1 MSMLAEPRRKTQQC
15 FINPR
20 GDAWS
25 KDENKF
31 GQKLMEKFG
40 WSKGKGL
47 GREEQGM
54 TDCIKVLTKDNKK
67 GIGFKGSDDEWIKH
81 YEGFESV
88 LANLNSD
95 NSKENSASN
104 SAANSDDESKNTSS
118 LERRSKGSRARVHYH
133 KFTRGKDVSRY
144 NSDDIA
150 CIIGSKRSKQLADIE
165 ATQIKEEDEVGQQ
178 VKLNGVTTVKGG
190 TVQEYFAEKMAK
202 LKMAQALQQ
211 KREDEDNSEER
222 SECEIGAQNGRQ
234 GFGYCYEEQTPVNGK
249 VSESEREER
258 VGFAFEYPENGDD
271 CTGNQAEK
279 KKKKKKK
286 KDKSKEKEV
295 EGEEESVSDTEN
307 SKAKKRMREV
317 DEDLEAE
324 TQGEV
329 DMIVKKKK
337 KKKKKSNQ
345 EKEEED
351 EDDAV
356 AENLTIENCHEE
368 EAEKLHIDDN
378 EKEKKT
384 KHKKKKANLDV
395 MKAEELPTENN
406 CKTEPDNMQSENGVN
421 SEKKKKNKKKKSK
434 DKSTEELP
442 TENGCERESASVDGQ
457 KTDEERG
464 NEEEIN
470 GVEDAG
476 NEIQKSKKKKKRK
489 IEEIDG
495 DNEESSVT
503 EPQSS
508 EKKKKKKK
516 KSLCQEEIQEE
527 NCSEPSVE
535 LPEVVP
541 QDCSDVGEAKIGEE
555 TVQEE
560 ESVPKRK
567 KGKKKKQKRNAD
579 KDENSPS
586 EKGEALSVEEK
597 GHSST
602 AEGKKEGA
610 ESEKTN
616 NSEDKSDGKKR

>member
-20 GDAWS
+20 GDAWA

-67 GIGFKGSDDEWIKH
+67 GIGYKGSDDEWIKH

-95 NSKENSASN
+95 NSKENSCSN
-104 SAANSDDESKNTSS
+104 SAANSDDEKKNASS
-118 LERRSKGSRARVHYH
+118 LEKRSKGSRARVHYH

-190 TVQEYFAEKMAK
+190 TVQEYFAEKLAK

-211 KREDEDNSEER
+211 EREDEDDIDKRRES
-222 SECEIGAQNGRQ
+222 EIGDENGRQ
-234 GFGYCYEEQTPVNGK
+234 GFGYCYEEQMPVNGK
-249 VSESEREER
+249 VSENEREER

-271 CTGNQAEK
+271 YSGDQAEK

-286 KDKSKEKEV
+286 KDKVKQKEV
-295 EGEEESVSDTEN
+295 GEEESVSDTEASV
-307 SKAKKRMREV
+307 SKTEKRKREI
-317 DEDLEAE
+317 DEDLDAE
-324 TQGEV
+324 TQGKV
-329 DMIVKKKK
+329 DEIVKKKK
-337 KKKKKSNQ
+337 KKKKN
-345 EKEEED
+345 KERENDAED
-351 EDDAV
+351 VD
-356 AENLTIENCHEE
+356 AENLTIENCQEA
-368 EAEKLHIDDN
+368 EAEKLHVDMDN

-384 KHKKKKANLDV
+384 KNKKKKVDLDV
-395 MKAEELPTENN
+395 VKAEELPTENSS
-406 CKTEPDNMQSENGVN
+406 KAEPDNMQSEDGVN
-421 SEKKKKNKKKKSK
+421 SEKKKKKKKKKSK
-434 DKSTEELP
+434 DKNTEELP
-442 TENGCERESASVDGQ
+442 IENSCEGESENVDVQRTDEVRENG
-457 KTDEERG
+457 EEV
-464 NEEEIN
+464 N
-470 GVEDAG
+470 GVDAG
-476 NEIQKSKKKKKRK
+476 NEMEKPKKKKKRK
-489 IEEIDG
+489 LDETDG
-495 DNEESSVT
+495 NNEESGVT
-503 EPQSS
+503 EPQTS

-527 NCSEPSVE
+527 NCNEPSDE
-535 LPEVVP
+535 IPKAMP
-541 QDCSDVGEAKIGEE
+541 SDCTDEGEAKIAEE
-555 TVQEE
+555 TSQME
-560 ESVPKRK
+560 ESTPKRK
-567 KGKKKKQKRNAD
+567 KGKKKKQKGSED

-586 EKGEALSVEEK
+586 EEGDL
-597 GHSST
+597 ST
-602 AEGKKEGA
+602 ATEGNKEGE
-610 ESEKTN
+610 ESEETN
-616 NSEDKSDGKKR
+616 NSEGKSDGKKR

>member
-95 NSKENSASN
+95 NSQENSASN
-104 SAANSDDESKNTSS
+104 SAANSDNEKKDTSS
-118 LERRSKGSRARVHYH
+118 LERRSKGSKARVHYH

-165 ATQIKEEDEVGQQ
+165 ASQIKDEDEVGQQ

-202 LKMAQALQQ
+202 LKMAQALRQ
-211 KREDEDNSEER
+211 EDEDNNEER
-222 SECEIGAQNGRQ
+222 GECEIGAQNGTQ
-234 GFGYCYEEQTPVNGK
+234 GFGYCYEEQTPINGK

-271 CTGNQAEK
+271 CTGDQAEK

-286 KDKSKEKEV
+286 KDKVKEKEV
-295 EGEEESVSDTEN
+295 GGEEESVSDTESSV
-307 SKAKKRMREV
+307 SKTKKRMREV
-317 DEDLEAE
+317 DEDLQVE

-329 DMIVKKKK
+329 DAIVKKKK
-337 KKKKKSNQ
+337 KKKKKSNK
-345 EKEEED
+345 EKEEEA
-351 EDDAV
+351 DDDIM
-356 AENLTIENCHEE
+356 AEKLTTENCHEE
-368 EAEKLHIDDN
+368 EVEKLHVDADN

-384 KHKKKKANLDV
+384 KDKKKKLNLDV

-406 CKTEPDNMQSENGVN
+406 CKEEPDNMQAEIGVN

-442 TENGCERESASVDGQ
+442 TENSCERESENVDVQ
-457 KTDEERG
+457 KPDEEQK

-470 GVEDAG
+470 GVKDAG
-476 NEIQKSKKKKKRK
+476 NETEKTKKKKKRK
-489 IEEIDG
+489 LDEIDG
-495 DNEESSVT
+495 NNAESSVT
-503 EPQSS
+503 EPESS

-516 KSLCQEEIQEE
+516 KKGLCQEEIQEE
-527 NCSEPSVE
+527 NCTEPSVE
-535 LPEVVP
+535 MPKVTP
-541 QDCSDVGEAKIGEE
+541 QDCSDVEEAKIGEE
-555 TVQEE
+555 TFQEE
-560 ESVPKRK
+560 ESAPKRK
-567 KGKKKKQKRNAD
+567 KGKKKKQKRHAD

-586 EKGEALSVEEK
+586 DALSAEEK

-602 AEGKKEGA
+602 AGEGKKEGA
-610 ESEKTN
+610 ESEETN